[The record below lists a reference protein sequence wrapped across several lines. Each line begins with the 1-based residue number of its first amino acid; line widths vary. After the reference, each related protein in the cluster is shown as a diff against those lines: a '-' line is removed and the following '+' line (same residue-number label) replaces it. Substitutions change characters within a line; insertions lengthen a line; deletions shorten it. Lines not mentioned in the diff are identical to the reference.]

1 MARRYVNPAHQPTS
15 GSGPRGI
22 YRIRGRAEL
31 ERLMD
36 RDPGPWTIIRT
47 ADLENLI
54 GSAESAEVA
63 SAWPELAA
71 LLREG
76 LR

>member
-1 MARRYVNPAHQPTS
+1 
-15 GSGPRGI
+15 
-22 YRIRGRAEL
+22 
-31 ERLMD
+31 MD

>member
-1 MARRYVNPAHQPTS
+1 MARPRGNPPNA
-15 GSGPRGI
+15 RRAKGI
-22 YRIRGRAEL
+22 YRIGGRAEL